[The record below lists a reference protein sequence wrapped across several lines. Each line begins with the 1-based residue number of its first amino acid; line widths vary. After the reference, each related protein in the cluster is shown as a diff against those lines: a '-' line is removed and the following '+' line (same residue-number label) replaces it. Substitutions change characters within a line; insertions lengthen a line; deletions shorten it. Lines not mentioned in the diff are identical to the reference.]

1 MDGFSGVSARV
12 AELDR
17 ALRAIVPP
25 APAAAPAA
33 AAPVAPA
40 GRQTFQQV
48 LVAAQ
53 AARLPLS
60 AAPATPAAPV
70 ARTPAVLNADGIAR
84 TSAVVNAD
92 GVPVDLA
99 AYGNGKVPATALT
112 PIGVGRHRM
121 WTPAAKAFTAMQA
134 AAAKDGVRIGVT
146 DSYRSYAEQ
155 VDVARRKGLYS
166 QGGLAARPGTSEHGW
181 GLSLDLDLSGK
192 ALAWM
197 RQHAHEH
204 GFSENVPREPWH
216 WTFSPS

>member
-1 MDGFSGVSARV
+1 MDGISGVSARV

-25 APAAAPAA
+25 PAVAAPAA

-48 LVAAQ
+48 LAAAKVAQ
-53 AARLPLS
+53 AAPAAPAASAASAAS
-60 AAPATPAAPV
+60 AAPAAPA
-70 ARTPAVLNADGIAR
+70 ARTPAVL
-84 TSAVVNAD
+84 NAD

-112 PIGVGRHRM
+112 PIGAGRQRM
-121 WTPAAKAFTAMQA
+121 WTPAAEAFSAMEA

-166 QGGLAARPGTSEHGW
+166 QGGLAAKPGTSEHGW
-181 GLSLDLDLSGK
+181 GLSLDLDLNGK

-197 RQHAHEH
+197 REHAKEH